1 MSANPFADYHLV
13 CAVVLVAL
21 ATAGAVAARGLGEEW
36 ARLPFVSRN
45 RWLLRTHRPRSF
57 VLLCRSP
64 S

>member
-21 ATAGAVAARGLGEEW
+21 ATAGAGAARGLGEEW

-45 RWLLRTHRPRSF
+45 R
-57 VLLCRSP
+57 
-64 S
+64 